1 MGKTLRCGKD
11 YKKTAQDGK
20 GRWRGCG
27 DKNCPWCIS
36 NRTNK
41 MRVK

>member
-1 MGKTLRCGKD
+1 MTRTLRCGKD
-11 YKKTAQDGK
+11 YKKTEHDGK

-27 DKNCPWCIS
+27 DRYCAWCIS